1 MDPFTIATGL
11 SGFLS
16 LAIEITKILGGY
28 VSDVKSAP
36 EDAHNLLVEVT
47 ALCHV
52 LDQLINFL
60 RTNSKGDFAPTSAL
74 YIVIMSCQ
82 ENIQALYKFEKL
94 QVRSNNK
101 VVGIIKRVIEW
112 PLKKEDCQSTLATL
126 HRFAQTFQFSLTV
139 SNWLVLHP
147 IRGICGQS

>member
-1 MDPFTIATGL
+1 M
-11 SGFLS
+11 
-16 LAIEITKILGGY
+16 
-28 VSDVKSAP
+28 
-36 EDAHNLLVEVT
+36 EVT

-60 RTNSKGDFAPTSAL
+60 RTDAKGDFAPTSAL

-82 ENIQALYKFEKL
+82 ENIQALYKKLEKS
-94 QVRSNNK
+94 QVRSDK
-101 VVGIIKRVIEW
+101 KIVGIIKRVIEW

-126 HRFAQTFQFSLTV
+126 HRFAQTFRFSLTV

-147 IRGICGQS
+147 MRGICGQS